1 MYLDKVAPKTQNTLA
16 QLGRSRRLCDSSEWV
31 VMTPSPHI
39 LSKFSGFAL
48 SFDSRDWPNG

>member
-1 MYLDKVAPKTQNTLA
+1 MYLDKVAPKTQNALA